1 MGSTSFCDHQP
12 SRLACLAG
20 PGRNL
25 FPRSL
30 DMGSGVFG
38 NIGVDAVPT
47 RTPCMENR
55 RDLGAGRHPE
65 RSMLGIADQTVGDAC
80 SALPISGNGGLC

>member
-1 MGSTSFCDHQP
+1 
-12 SRLACLAG
+12 
-20 PGRNL
+20 
-25 FPRSL
+25 
-30 DMGSGVFG
+30 MGSGVYG

-65 RSMLGIADQTVGDAC
+65 LSMLGIADQTVGDAC